1 MKCDFLADSKENILI
16 KSDITIK
23 EEEPDPGIV
32 DPVSNDIVDYYY
44 DQIEDWYETEADP
57 LNTLPPKPKK
67 SKRGRLSKIYKEG
80 KIHAK
85 VVLNFDLGFEKRSIN
100 IFFG

>member
-1 MKCDFLADSKENILI
+1 MI

-32 DPVSNDIVDYYY
+32 EPVSNEIVDYYY

-57 LNTLPPKPKK
+57 LNNLLPKPKK
-67 SKRGRLSKIYKEG
+67 SKRGRPSKIYKEG
-80 KIHAK
+80 NAKI
-85 VVLNFDLGFEKRSIN
+85 V
-100 IFFG
+100 